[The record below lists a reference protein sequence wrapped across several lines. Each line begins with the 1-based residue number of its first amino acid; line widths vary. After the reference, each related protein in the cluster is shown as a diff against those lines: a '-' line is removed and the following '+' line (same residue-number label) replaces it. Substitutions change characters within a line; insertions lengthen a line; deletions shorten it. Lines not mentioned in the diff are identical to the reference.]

1 MKKLLMLGY
10 VILVGTTTFSQV
22 QIGNDIDGNALCY
35 GGGTVALSQDG
46 SVLATGFSKPQV
58 GDQPKGAVRVYRKL
72 LNTWV
77 QIGND
82 IDGYASAD
90 NFGYSLDISDDGS
103 IVAIGAY
110 GAGNQAGL
118 VQIFQNINDDWV
130 LMGLSIGGETVA
142 GYSGIAISLS
152 SNGSIVAI
160 SAPANAGTN
169 GEGLLGCVRVYQFTS
184 GEWYKIGS
192 NIYGEAAGDYSG
204 ASISLSSDGSKV
216 AIGAPFN
223 DGNGTDSG
231 HVRVYQNV
239 NGNWVQQGNDI
250 NGEAANDNSGNF
262 ISLSADGALIAIGAE
277 RNDNV
282 VGLNNGHV
290 RVYQFS
296 SNVWTQIG
304 SDINGVYKASLSA
317 NGQILA
323 TGSPNSFENGSFG
336 TAKIYKNVSNNWVQL
351 GTNIVGENVGDY
363 STSSI
368 NLSQDGGTIA
378 IAAYSNNVYGH
389 VRVYNLTPLS
399 VTNSLVKNDVAIIPN
414 PVQHYFELTT
424 DLTVEKVEV
433 YSMLGQLV
441 KTFNLQNQYAI
452 DDLERGSYII
462 KITTPEGTTSKT
474 LLKE

>member
-10 VILVGTTTFSQV
+10 VILVGATAFSQV

-46 SVLATGFSKPQV
+46 SVLAIGFSKPQV

-82 IDGYASAD
+82 IDGYAPAD

-216 AIGAPFN
+216 AIGAPYN
-223 DGNGTDSG
+223 DGNGVDSG

-239 NGNWVQQGNDI
+239 SGNWVQLGNDI

-262 ISLSADGALIAIGAE
+262 ISLSANGSIVAIGAE

-290 RVYQFS
+290 RVYQYS
-296 SNVWTQIG
+296 SNIWTQIG
-304 SDINGVYKASLSA
+304 SDINGVYKVSLSA
-317 NGQILA
+317 DGQILA
-323 TGSPNSFENGSFG
+323 TGSPNSFDNGSKG
-336 TAKIYKNVSNNWVQL
+336 TAKVYKNVSNNWEQI
-351 GTNIVGENVGDY
+351 GTNIAGENYNDY
-363 STSSI
+363 STSSM

-378 IAAYSNNVYGH
+378 IAAYNNNVYGH
-389 VRVYNLTPLS
+389 VRVYNLTPLLA
-399 VTNSLVKNDVAIIPN
+399 TNGLVKNEVAIVPN
-414 PVQHYFELTT
+414 PAQYYFELTT

-441 KTFNLQNQYAI
+441 KTFDQQNQYTI
-452 DDLERGSYII
+452 SDLSKGSYIVKI
-462 KITTPEGTTSKT
+462 ITTERTSNRT
-474 LLKE
+474 LIIE

>member
-1 MKKLLMLGY
+1 MKKLLLLGY
-10 VILVGTTTFSQV
+10 IILLGETAFSQV

-46 SVLATGFSKPQV
+46 SVLAIGVSKPQV
-58 GDQPKGAVRVYRKL
+58 GDQPRGAVRVYRKF
-72 LNTWV
+72 LNAWV

-82 IDGYASAD
+82 INGFAPAD
-90 NFGYSLDISDDGS
+90 AFGYSLDISDDGA

-110 GAGNQAGL
+110 GYGNQGGA
-118 VQIFQNINDDWV
+118 VQIFQNNNDNWV
-130 LMGLSIGGETVA
+130 LMGFGIGGETAA
-142 GYSGIAISLS
+142 GYSGTAISLS
-152 SNGSIVAI
+152 SNGTIVAI
-160 SAPANAGTN
+160 AAPANAGTN
-169 GEGLLGCVRVYQFTS
+169 GEGLLGCVRVYQFTN
-184 GEWYKIGS
+184 GEWYKIGN

-204 ASISLSSDGSKV
+204 ASVSLSSDGSKV

-223 DGNGTDSG
+223 DGNGVDSG
-231 HVRVYQNV
+231 HVRVYQNL

-250 NGEAANDNSGNF
+250 NGEAANDYSGNF
-262 ISLSADGALIAIGAE
+262 ISLSANGSIIAIGAE

-290 RVYQFS
+290 RVYQYS
-296 SNVWTQIG
+296 STVWTQIG

-351 GTNIVGENVGDY
+351 GTNIVGENPNDY
-363 STSSI
+363 STSSM

-378 IAAYSNNVYGH
+378 IAANNNNVYGH
-389 VRVYNLTPLS
+389 VRVYNLTPLLA
-399 VTNSLVKNDVAIIPN
+399 TNSLVKNNVAIFPN
-414 PVQHYFELTT
+414 PAQYYFELNGDQTIKS
-424 DLTVEKVEV
+424 VQI

-441 KTFNLQNQYAI
+441 KTFEQQNQYPI
-452 DDLERGSYII
+452 SDLTKGTYTV
-462 KITTPEGTTSKT
+462 KIATSEGISNKK
-474 LLKE
+474 LLIE